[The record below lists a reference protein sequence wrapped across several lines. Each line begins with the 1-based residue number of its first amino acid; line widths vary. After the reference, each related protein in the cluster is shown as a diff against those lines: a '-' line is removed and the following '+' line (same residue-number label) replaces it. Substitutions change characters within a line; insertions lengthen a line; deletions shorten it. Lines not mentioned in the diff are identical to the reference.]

1 MAQKKKIEPVT
12 VATDKKKALEIA
24 LAQIEKA
31 HGKNAVMRLGQESA
45 PSQDV
50 IPTGSIGL
58 DMALGIGGLPRG
70 RIIEIYGPE
79 SSGKTTLALHAIAS
93 AQALGGEAA
102 FIDAEHALDP
112 VYAEAL
118 GVDVDSLLVSQ
129 PDTGDQGL
137 EIAEQLVRSG
147 ALDIIVVDSV
157 AALVPRAEIEG
168 EMGDSVV
175 GLHARLMSQAMRKL
189 AGAVAKSHCTAIFI
203 NQLREKVGVMYGSP
217 EVTTGG
223 RALKFYA
230 SVRIDVRRVETLKN
244 GNEAMGSRTRTKIVK
259 NKVAPPFREAEFDI
273 MYGEG
278 ISKLGEIVDLGVT
291 YDLVKKSGAWFSLAE
306 SGERMGQGRDN
317 AKQFLRDHPDIAED
331 LEAKVRAAIV
341 EAREKAQAE
350 RKSRAARPAA
360 QPVGASEK
368 PAEPRRSAAVSIDAD
383 DFGEDDI

>member
-31 HGKNAVMRLGQESA
+31 HGKNAVMRLGQESS

-189 AGAVAKSHCTAIFI
+189 AGAVSKSHCTAIFI

-230 SVRIDVRRVETLKN
+230 SVRIDVRRIETLKN
-244 GNEAMGSRTRTKIVK
+244 GNEAMGSRTRVKVVK

-291 YDLVKKSGAWFSLAE
+291 YDLVKKSGAWFSMAE

-331 LEAKVRAAIV
+331 LENKVRAAIQ
-341 EAREKAQAE
+341 EAREKARAE
-350 RKSRAARPAA
+350 RKSRGARAAA
-360 QPVGASEK
+360 QPAEKQEK
-368 PAEPRRSAAVSIDAD
+368 PAETRRSAAVSIDAD

>member
-168 EMGDSVV
+168 EMGDSGV

-331 LEAKVRAAIV
+331 LEAEVRAAIV